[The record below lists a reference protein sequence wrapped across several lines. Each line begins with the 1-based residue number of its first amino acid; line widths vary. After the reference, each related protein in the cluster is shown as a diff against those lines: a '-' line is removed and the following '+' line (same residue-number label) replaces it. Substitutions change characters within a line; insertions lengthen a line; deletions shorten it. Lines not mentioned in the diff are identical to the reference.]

1 MSITLKARCVKCCFK
16 KDDYRIFSWSPIDHN
31 ESVKLSLY
39 FTFSTKGNDSYIDEN
54 KDYEIEIEEI
64 AYDKRYGGTYKIL
77 SVPSMSNFDV
87 STLTLDQKKEILMD
101 CTTSERIAD
110 NILEAYPDFIELIL
124 TQGKDAIDVSKVKG
138 MGEVYLGAY
147 ARNLLEKYKYLGII
161 QHFKGYKFDVSD
173 CKKLIEEYLDEEHI
187 AKEIQ
192 SNPYKVLIS
201 TLGRSFEFAD
211 RMIMELREDLKVSEM
226 RCAYLILSVL
236 ERNEAMEGDT
246 LLNANALY
254 NYILEEYTQA
264 KDLEPLIVPVVT
276 NNDLFYYDKENKTVS
291 IMTTYMAECK
301 IADFIVNKYK
311 NSTELD
317 IDYTKYTKIKDGEL
331 TEEQQ
336 NILKTFCESNIT
348 IVNAK
353 GGTGKSATTL
363 ALINMLEDNNMTYS
377 LLTPTGRVAKALKI
391 LTNGRPTSTI
401 HKACLSNPDGIWSD
415 VFIVEEGSMIGI
427 DLMCMLINAIA
438 NDNARIIINMDLGQI
453 APISCG
459 CPMRDIINSGII
471 PVCNLTKVFRYG
483 EGGLYKMATDAY
495 DKKFYIGELDYN
507 KDRVSVGKN
516 NDYTY
521 VRYNGEV
528 QQVVDEYKRFLD
540 RGIKPIDIAVITC
553 WNVTNFGTINLNN
566 EIQKIVNPDIQEGK
580 FIKKTIRKKEVFF
593 KVNDIILNCQNTYE
607 ILTLSGYNEIKNSG
621 NTLTGEDVET
631 TSVMNGE
638 IGRILDIDDGNIIA
652 QFDEDIIVFDKKL
665 QDNLLLAYSL
675 TSYKLQGSECPYVI
689 TLVTPQFEKSLNK
702 NIIYTDM
709 SRTRKEVV
717 EIIDPTTLANAIMID
732 NIQER
737 LTNLERLLRDRMK
750 GEEESEDREV

>member
-1 MSITLKARCVKCCFK
+1 MSETIKAKFKITKKVFQNNDFFIFGASPVPPFPDSLKLNQYFCITLKGELSYLSEGKEYELEVEELSTDKYGTS
-16 KDDYRIFSWSPIDHN
+16 YRVVSAPSINMEELEHLTRERSQEILEEITTSSQANYVLDAYENFIW
-31 ESVKLSLY
+31 LAL
-39 FTFSTKGNDSYIDEN
+39 TKGKEAFDLNKIYNVGECRLNAYI
-54 KDYEIEIEEI
+54 
-64 AYDKRYGGTYKIL
+64 R
-77 SVPSMSNFDV
+77 
-87 STLTLDQKKEILMD
+87 
-101 CTTSERIAD
+101 
-110 NILEAYPDFIELIL
+110 ELN
-124 TQGKDAIDVSKVKG
+124 T
-138 MGEVYLGAY
+138 
-147 ARNLLEKYKYLGII
+147 KYKYLNIMNKLKEWKLDI
-161 QHFKGYKFDVSD
+161 SD

-246 LLNANALY
+246 LLDANALY

-276 NNDLFYYDKENKTVS
+276 NNDLFYYDEENKTVS
-291 IMTTYMAECK
+291 IMATYMAECK

-311 NSTELD
+311 NSTKLD

-391 LTNGRPTSTI
+391 LTNGRPASTI
-401 HKACLSNPDGIWSD
+401 HKACLSNPNGIWSD

-471 PVCNLTKVFRYG
+471 PICNLTKVFRYG

-553 WNVTNFGTINLNN
+553 WNVTDFGTINLNN

-621 NTLTGEDVET
+621 NALTVEDVET

-702 NIIYTDM
+702 NVIYTDM

-717 EIIDPTTLANAIMID
+717 EIIDPTTLANAITID
-732 NIQER
+732 SIQER
-737 LTNLERLLRDRMK
+737 LTNLERLLK
-750 GEEESEDREV
+750 EKYNNA

>member
-1 MSITLKARCVKCCFK
+1 MSETIKAKFKITKKVFQNNDFFIFGASPIPPFPDSLKLNQYFCITLKGELSYLSEGKEYELEVEELSTDKYGTS
-16 KDDYRIFSWSPIDHN
+16 YRVVSAPSINMEEIEHLTRERSQEILEEITTSSQANYVLDAYENFIW
-31 ESVKLSLY
+31 LAL
-39 FTFSTKGNDSYIDEN
+39 TKGKEAFDLNKIYNVGECRLNAYI
-54 KDYEIEIEEI
+54 
-64 AYDKRYGGTYKIL
+64 R
-77 SVPSMSNFDV
+77 
-87 STLTLDQKKEILMD
+87 
-101 CTTSERIAD
+101 
-110 NILEAYPDFIELIL
+110 ELN
-124 TQGKDAIDVSKVKG
+124 T
-138 MGEVYLGAY
+138 
-147 ARNLLEKYKYLGII
+147 KYKYLNIMNKLKEWKLDI
-161 QHFKGYKFDVSD
+161 SD

-201 TLGRSFEFAD
+201 TIGRSFEFAD

-246 LLNANALY
+246 LLDANALY

-276 NNDLFYYDKENKTVS
+276 NNDLFYYDEENKTVS

-311 NSTELD
+311 NSTKLD

-391 LTNGRPTSTI
+391 LTNGRPVSTI
-401 HKACLSNPDGIWSD
+401 HKACLSNPNGIWSD

-471 PVCNLTKVFRYG
+471 PICNLTKVFRYG

-553 WNVTNFGTINLNN
+553 WNVTDFGTINLNN

-621 NTLTGEDVET
+621 NALTVEDVET

-717 EIIDPTTLANAIMID
+717 EIIDPTTLANAITID
-732 NIQER
+732 SIQER
-737 LTNLERLLRDRMK
+737 LTNLERLLKERMK
-750 GEEESEDREV
+750 GVEEINEN

>member
-1 MSITLKARCVKCCFK
+1 MSESITLKARCIKCCFK
-16 KDDYRIFSWSPIDHN
+16 KDDYRIFSWSPIDNN
-31 ESVKLSLY
+31 ESVKLSPY

-124 TQGKDAIDVSKVKG
+124 TQGKEVIDTNRIRGVGS
-138 MGEVYLGAY
+138 VYLGAY

-161 QHFKGYKFDVSD
+161 QHFKDYKLDVSD

-246 LLNANALY
+246 LLDANALY

-276 NNDLFYYDKENKTVS
+276 NNDLFYYNEENKTVS
-291 IMTTYMAECK
+291 IMATYMAECK

-311 NSTELD
+311 NSTKLD

-415 VFIVEEGSMIGI
+415 VFVIEEGSMIGI

-528 QQVVDEYKRFLD
+528 QQVVDEYKKFLN

-553 WNVTNFGTINLNN
+553 WNVTDFGTINLNN
-566 EIQKIVNPDIQEGK
+566 EIQKIVNSDIQEGK

-717 EIIDPTTLANAIMID
+717 EIIDPTTLANAITID
-732 NIQER
+732 SIQER
-737 LTNLERLLRDRMK
+737 LTNLERLLKERYNND
-750 GEEESEDREV
+750 

>member
-31 ESVKLSLY
+31 DSVKLSLY

-110 NILEAYPDFIELIL
+110 SILEAYPDFIELIL
-124 TQGKDAIDVSKVKG
+124 TKGKEAIDVSRVKG
-138 MGEVYLGAY
+138 MGEVYLSAY

-161 QHFKGYKFDVSD
+161 QHFKDYKFDVSD

-192 SNPYKVLIS
+192 YNPYKVLIS

-246 LLNANALY
+246 LLDANALY

-276 NNDLFYYDKENKTVS
+276 NNDLFYYDEENKTVS

-311 NSTELD
+311 NSTKLD

-331 TEEQQ
+331 TKEQQ

-401 HKACLSNPDGIWSD
+401 HKACLSNPNGIWSD

-471 PVCNLTKVFRYG
+471 PICNLTKVFRYG

-553 WNVTNFGTINLNN
+553 WNVTDFGTINLNN

-580 FIKKTIRKKEVFF
+580 FIKKTIKKKEVFF

-621 NTLTGEDVET
+621 NALTVEDVET

-717 EIIDPTTLANAIMID
+717 EIIDPTTLANAITID
-732 NIQER
+732 SIQER
-737 LTNLERLLRDRMK
+737 LTNLERLLK
-750 GEEESEDREV
+750 EKYNNA

>member
-16 KDDYRIFSWSPIDHN
+16 KEDYRIYSWSPIDH
-31 ESVKLSLY
+31 SDDIKLSPY

-124 TQGKDAIDVSKVKG
+124 TKGKEAIDVSRVKG
-138 MGEVYLGAY
+138 MGEVYLSAY

-161 QHFKGYKFDVSD
+161 QHFKDYKFDVSD

-211 RMIMELREDLKVSEM
+211 RMIMELRPDLKVSEI

-236 ERNEAMEGDT
+236 ERNEVMEGDT
-246 LLNANALY
+246 LLDANALY

-276 NNDLFYYDKENKTVS
+276 NNDLFYYDEENKTVS

-528 QQVVDEYKRFLD
+528 QQVVDEYKRLLD

-553 WNVTNFGTINLNN
+553 WNVTDFGTINLNN

-580 FIKKTIRKKEVFF
+580 FIKKTIRKKEIFF

-621 NTLTGEDVET
+621 NALTVEDVET

-717 EIIDPTTLANAIMID
+717 EIIDPTTLANAITID
-732 NIQER
+732 SIQER
-737 LTNLERLLRDRMK
+737 LTNLERLLKERMK
-750 GEEESEDREV
+750 GEEINEN

>member
-1 MSITLKARCVKCCFK
+1 MSETIKAKFKITKKVFQNNDFFIFGASPIPPFPDSLKLNQYFCITLKGELSYLSEGKEYELEVEELSTDKYGTS
-16 KDDYRIFSWSPIDHN
+16 YRVVSAPSINMEELEHLTRERSQEILEEITTSSQANYVLDAYENFIW
-31 ESVKLSLY
+31 LAL
-39 FTFSTKGNDSYIDEN
+39 TKGKEAFDLSKIYNVGECRLNAYI
-54 KDYEIEIEEI
+54 
-64 AYDKRYGGTYKIL
+64 R
-77 SVPSMSNFDV
+77 
-87 STLTLDQKKEILMD
+87 
-101 CTTSERIAD
+101 
-110 NILEAYPDFIELIL
+110 ELN
-124 TQGKDAIDVSKVKG
+124 T
-138 MGEVYLGAY
+138 
-147 ARNLLEKYKYLGII
+147 KYKYLNIMNKLKEWKLDI
-161 QHFKGYKFDVSD
+161 SD

-201 TLGRSFEFAD
+201 TLGRYFEFAD

-246 LLNANALY
+246 LLDANALY

-276 NNDLFYYDKENKTVS
+276 NNDLFYYDEENKTVS
-291 IMTTYMAECK
+291 IMATYMAECK

-311 NSTELD
+311 NSTKLD

-401 HKACLSNPDGIWSD
+401 HKACLSNPNGIWSD

-471 PVCNLTKVFRYG
+471 PICNLTKVFRYG

-553 WNVTNFGTINLNN
+553 WNVTDFGTINLNN

-580 FIKKTIRKKEVFF
+580 FIKKTIKKKEVFF

-621 NTLTGEDVET
+621 NALTEEDVET

-638 IGRILDIDDGNIIA
+638 IGKILDIDDGNIIA

-717 EIIDPTTLANAIMID
+717 EIIDPTTLANAITID
-732 NIQER
+732 SIQER
-737 LTNLERLLRDRMK
+737 LTNLERLLK
-750 GEEESEDREV
+750 EKYNNA

>member
-1 MSITLKARCVKCCFK
+1 MSETIKAKFKITKKVFQNNDFFIFGASPIPPFPDSLKLNQYFCITLKGELSYLSEGKEYELEVEELSTDKYGTS
-16 KDDYRIFSWSPIDHN
+16 YRVVSAPSINMEEIEHLTRERSQEILEEITTSSQANYVLDAYENFIW
-31 ESVKLSLY
+31 LAL
-39 FTFSTKGNDSYIDEN
+39 TKGKEAFDLSKIYNVGECRLNAYI
-54 KDYEIEIEEI
+54 
-64 AYDKRYGGTYKIL
+64 R
-77 SVPSMSNFDV
+77 
-87 STLTLDQKKEILMD
+87 
-101 CTTSERIAD
+101 
-110 NILEAYPDFIELIL
+110 ELN
-124 TQGKDAIDVSKVKG
+124 T
-138 MGEVYLGAY
+138 
-147 ARNLLEKYKYLGII
+147 KYKYLNIMNKLKEWKLDI
-161 QHFKGYKFDVSD
+161 SD

-211 RMIMELREDLKVSEM
+211 RMIMELREDLKVSEI

-246 LLNANALY
+246 LLDANALY

-276 NNDLFYYDKENKTVS
+276 NNDLFYYDEENKTVS

-311 NSTELD
+311 NSTKLD

-391 LTNGRPTSTI
+391 LTNGRPASTI

-415 VFIVEEGSMIGI
+415 VFVIEEGSMIGI

-471 PVCNLTKVFRYG
+471 PICNLTKVFRYG

-521 VRYNGEV
+521 VKYNGEV
-528 QQVVDEYKRFLD
+528 QQVVDEYKKFLN

-553 WNVTNFGTINLNN
+553 WNVTDFGTINLNN
-566 EIQKIVNPDIQEGK
+566 EIQKIVNPDVQEGK
-580 FIKKTIRKKEVFF
+580 FIKKTIRKKEILF

-717 EIIDPTTLANAIMID
+717 EIIDPTTLANAITID
-732 NIQER
+732 SIQER
-737 LTNLERLLRDRMK
+737 LTNLERLLKERMK
-750 GEEESEDREV
+750 GEEINEN

>member
-1 MSITLKARCVKCCFK
+1 MSETIKAKFKITKKVFQNNDFFIFGASPIPPFPDSLKLNQYFCITLKGELSYLSEGKEYELEVEELSTDKYGTS
-16 KDDYRIFSWSPIDHN
+16 YRVVSAPSINMEEIEHLTRERSQEILEEITTSSQANYVLDAYENFIW
-31 ESVKLSLY
+31 LAL
-39 FTFSTKGNDSYIDEN
+39 TKGKEAFDLNKIYNVGECRLNAYI
-54 KDYEIEIEEI
+54 
-64 AYDKRYGGTYKIL
+64 R
-77 SVPSMSNFDV
+77 
-87 STLTLDQKKEILMD
+87 
-101 CTTSERIAD
+101 
-110 NILEAYPDFIELIL
+110 ELN
-124 TQGKDAIDVSKVKG
+124 T
-138 MGEVYLGAY
+138 
-147 ARNLLEKYKYLGII
+147 KYKYLNIMNKLKEWKLDI
-161 QHFKGYKFDVSD
+161 SD

-236 ERNEAMEGDT
+236 EKNEAMEGDT
-246 LLNANALY
+246 LLDANALY

-276 NNDLFYYDKENKTVS
+276 NNDLFYYDEKNKTVS
-291 IMTTYMAECK
+291 IMNTYMAECK

-311 NSTELD
+311 NSTKLD

-391 LTNGRPTSTI
+391 LTNGRPASTI
-401 HKACLSNPDGIWSD
+401 HKACLSNPNGIWSD

-471 PVCNLTKVFRYG
+471 PICNLTKVFRYG

-553 WNVTNFGTINLNN
+553 WNVTDFGTINLNN

-621 NTLTGEDVET
+621 NALTVEDVET

-717 EIIDPTTLANAIMID
+717 EIIDPTTLANAITID
-732 NIQER
+732 SIQER
-737 LTNLERLLRDRMK
+737 LTNLERLLK
-750 GEEESEDREV
+750 EKYNNA

>member
-1 MSITLKARCVKCCFK
+1 MSETIKAKFKITKKVFQNNDFFIFGASPIPPFPDSLKLNQYFCITLKGELSYLSEGKEYELEVEELSTDKYGTS
-16 KDDYRIFSWSPIDHN
+16 YRVVSAPSINMEELEHLTRERSQEILEEITTSSQANYVLDAYENFIW
-31 ESVKLSLY
+31 LAL
-39 FTFSTKGNDSYIDEN
+39 TKGKEAFDLNKIYNVGECRLNAYI
-54 KDYEIEIEEI
+54 
-64 AYDKRYGGTYKIL
+64 R
-77 SVPSMSNFDV
+77 
-87 STLTLDQKKEILMD
+87 
-101 CTTSERIAD
+101 
-110 NILEAYPDFIELIL
+110 ELN
-124 TQGKDAIDVSKVKG
+124 T
-138 MGEVYLGAY
+138 
-147 ARNLLEKYKYLGII
+147 KYKYLNIMNKLKEWKLDI
-161 QHFKGYKFDVSD
+161 SD

-246 LLNANALY
+246 LLDANALY

-276 NNDLFYYDKENKTVS
+276 NNDLFYYDEENKTVS
-291 IMTTYMAECK
+291 IMATYMAECK

-311 NSTELD
+311 NSTKLD

-391 LTNGRPTSTI
+391 LTNGRPASTI
-401 HKACLSNPDGIWSD
+401 HKACLSNPNGIWSD

-471 PVCNLTKVFRYG
+471 PICNLTKVFRYG

-553 WNVTNFGTINLNN
+553 WNVTDFGTINLNN

-621 NTLTGEDVET
+621 NALTVEDVET

-717 EIIDPTTLANAIMID
+717 EIIDPTTLANAITID
-732 NIQER
+732 SIQER
-737 LTNLERLLRDRMK
+737 LTNLERLLK
-750 GEEESEDREV
+750 EKYNNA